1 MIFLEPLGLLVL
13 LGIPVLIAVYLLKNK
28 YVESIVPSTYLWQ
41 LSERF
46 LKRRNP
52 LSRLAGIISLVLQLL
67 LVSAIALTIAHPVLI
82 LEGEAHAYTFVL
94 DGSGSMQTHSGEG
107 TRFDRAKSEID
118 ALIEEATDGSTFSL
132 VLAADTAR
140 VVFEHVESKEQAR
153 RMLADARCAD
163 TEDTLADAITLA
175 QGYFDRDPS
184 TLTYL
189 VTDKTYETAK
199 NLTVLPVGDAASN
212 LALSDV
218 TYTRSGNTVRLTG
231 FATAYGTDKT
241 TTIDA
246 FLGSAKT
253 PAASVE
259 LSLTDGVRTPFSLS
273 LTTESFY
280 SLTVRLNGEDALA
293 KDNELTLY
301 HTAGESAHKAL
312 IVSELPFFL
321 QAVLESVYDF
331 DVTTVKASEYTP
343 VSGYDL
349 YVFDSYTPFEIP
361 SDGALW
367 LINPV
372 ASTANTGFSVQGHYT
387 PDTDVALELS
397 ASTTLAERLT
407 AGVVGKDI
415 YVTEYV
421 KCGLYEHFTPLLSH
435 KGNPVVFAGTN
446 GYGNREVV
454 FAFDLH
460 ESNLVVTSD
469 FVALAKN
476 LVEYSF
482 PAVLERTDYVAGEKL
497 SVNVVGGTD
506 SIVLTSPSGV
516 VTALPITEAIAEHH
530 LGESGVYRIE
540 VKSGQN
546 VKDYYVFSA
555 FPESERAPAV
565 AESEIALLGEAGQSG
580 IDGRLDNLTVLF
592 VLLALVFSA
601 DWVVYCYEKYQ
612 LR

>member
-1 MIFLEPLGLLVL
+1 MILEQPLGLLGL

-28 YVESIVPSTYLWQ
+28 YVESIIPSTYLWQ

-46 LKRRNP
+46 LRRKNP

-67 LVSAIALTIAHPVLI
+67 LVTAISLTIAHPVFI
-82 LEGEAHAYTFVL
+82 LEGEARAYTFVL
-94 DGSGSMQTHSGEG
+94 DGSGSMQTEDGEG

-118 ALIEEATDGSTFSL
+118 ALIEDATDGSTFSL

-140 VVFEHVESKEQAR
+140 VVFEHVQSKEQAR
-153 RMLADARCAD
+153 RMLSEQQCAD
-163 TEDTLADAITLA
+163 TEDTLTQAITLA

-189 VTDKTYETAK
+189 VTDRTYETAK
-199 NLTVLPVGDAASN
+199 NLTVLPVGTPSVN

-218 TYTRSGNTVRLTG
+218 SYTRSGNTVRLTG
-231 FATAYGTDKT
+231 FATAHGTDASSAVGVF
-241 TTIDA
+241 IDSSKA
-246 FLGSAKT
+246 

-259 LSLTDGVRTPFSLS
+259 LSLTDGVRTPFSLT
-273 LTTESFY
+273 LTAESFY
-280 SLTVRLNGEDALA
+280 SLTVRLDAEDALS
-293 KDNELTLY
+293 KDDKVVLY
-301 HTAGESAHKAL
+301 HTAGESAHKVL
-312 IVSELPFFL
+312 IVSERPFFIKT
-321 QAVLESVYDF
+321 VLESVYDF
-331 DVTTVKASEYTP
+331 DVTTLKASEYAP
-343 VSGYDL
+343 ASGYDL

-387 PDTDVALELS
+387 PDGDVALELS

-407 AGVVGKDI
+407 AGVTGKDI

-421 KCGLYEHFTPLLSH
+421 KCGLYEHFTTLLSH

-460 ESNLVVTSD
+460 ESNLAVTPD
-469 FVALAKN
+469 FVALASN

-482 PAVLERTDYVAGEKL
+482 PAVLEKTDYTAGETL

-516 VTALPITEAIAEHH
+516 VTALPVTEAVAEMM

-546 VKDYYVFSA
+546 VKDYYVFSE
-555 FPESERAPAV
+555 FPVSERSPMTS
-565 AESEIALLGEAGQSG
+565 ENEIALLGEAGGSG
-580 IDGRLDNLTVLF
+580 IDGRLDDLTVLF

>member
-1 MIFLEPLGLLVL
+1 MILEQPLGLLGL

-28 YVESIVPSTYLWQ
+28 YIESIIPSTYLWQ

-46 LKRRNP
+46 LRRRNP
-52 LSRLAGIISLVLQLL
+52 LSRLAGLISLVLQLL
-67 LVSAIALTIAHPVLI
+67 LVTVISLTIAHPVFI

-94 DGSGSMQTHSGEG
+94 DGSGSMQMADGDG
-107 TRFDRAKSEID
+107 TRFDRAKGEID
-118 ALIEEATDGSTFSL
+118 ALIENATDGSTFSL

-140 VVFEHVESKEQAR
+140 VIFENVESKEQAR
-153 RMLADARCAD
+153 RMLSEQLCSDTAD
-163 TEDTLADAITLA
+163 TLSDAVTLA
-175 QGYFDRDPS
+175 QGYFDRDRS

-189 VTDKTYETAK
+189 VTDKTYGTAK
-199 NLTVLPVGDAASN
+199 NLTVLPIGTPAVN
-212 LALSDV
+212 FALSDV
-218 TYTRSGNTVRLTG
+218 SYTRSGDTVRLTG
-231 FATAYGTDKT
+231 FATAYGADLT
-241 TTIDA
+241 TSVDA
-246 FLGSAKT
+246 FIGTSKT
-253 PAASVE
+253 PAASIE
-259 LSLTDGVRTPFSLS
+259 LSLTDGVRTPVSLL
-273 LTTESFY
+273 LTTESFH
-280 SLTVRLNGEDALA
+280 SLTLRLNAEDALG
-293 KDNELTLY
+293 KDNEVTLY

-312 IVSELPFFL
+312 IVSELPFFI
-321 QAVLESVYDF
+321 QTALESVYDF

-343 VSGYDL
+343 TSGYDL
-349 YVFDSYTPFEIP
+349 YVFDSYTPYEIP

-372 ASTANTGFSVQGHYT
+372 ASTAGTGFSVQGHYT
-387 PDTDVALELS
+387 PDSDVTLELS

-407 AGVVGKDI
+407 AGVTGKDI
-415 YVTEYV
+415 HVTEYV
-421 KCGLYEHFTPLLSH
+421 KCGLYEHFTTLLSH

-446 GYGNREVV
+446 TYGNREVV

-460 ESNLVVTSD
+460 ESNLVVTAD
-469 FVALAKN
+469 FVVLCSN

-482 PAVLERTDYVAGEKL
+482 PAVLERTDYTAGDTL

-516 VTALPITEAIAEHH
+516 VTALSTAEAIAEHL

-546 VKDYYVFSA
+546 VKDYYVFSE
-555 FPESERAPAV
+555 FPVSERLPAT
-565 AESEIALLGEAGQSG
+565 SENEIGLLGEAGSDG

-612 LR
+612 LL

>member
-1 MIFLEPLGLLVL
+1 MILEQPLGLLGL

-28 YVESIVPSTYLWQ
+28 YIESIIPSTYLWQ

-46 LKRRNP
+46 LRRRNP

-67 LVSAIALTIAHPVLI
+67 LVTVISLTIAHPVFI

-94 DGSGSMQTHSGEG
+94 DGSGSMQMADGDG
-107 TRFDRAKSEID
+107 TRFDRAKGEID
-118 ALIEEATDGSTFSL
+118 ALIENATDGSTFSL

-140 VVFEHVESKEQAR
+140 VIFENVESKEQAR
-153 RMLADARCAD
+153 RMLSEQLCSDTAD
-163 TEDTLADAITLA
+163 TLSDAVTLA
-175 QGYFDRDPS
+175 QGYFDRDRS

-189 VTDKTYETAK
+189 VTDKTYGTAK
-199 NLTVLPVGDAASN
+199 NLTVLPIGTPAVN
-212 LALSDV
+212 FALSDV
-218 TYTRSGNTVRLTG
+218 SYTRSGDTVRLTG
-231 FATAYGTDKT
+231 FATAYGADLSTSV
-241 TTIDA
+241 DA
-246 FLGSAKT
+246 FIGTSKT
-253 PAASVE
+253 PAASIE
-259 LSLTDGVRTPFSLS
+259 LSLTDGVRTPVSLS
-273 LTTESFY
+273 LTTESFH
-280 SLTVRLNGEDALA
+280 SLTLRLNAEDALG
-293 KDNELTLY
+293 KDNEVTLY

-312 IVSELPFFL
+312 IVSELPFFI
-321 QAVLESVYDF
+321 QTALESVYDF
-331 DVTTVKASEYTP
+331 DVTIMKASEYTP
-343 VSGYDL
+343 TSGYDL
-349 YVFDSYTPFEIP
+349 YVFDSYTPYEIP

-372 ASTANTGFSVQGHYT
+372 ASTAGTGFSVQGHYT
-387 PDTDVALELS
+387 PDSDVTLELS

-407 AGVVGKDI
+407 AGVTGKDI
-415 YVTEYV
+415 HVTEYV
-421 KCGLYEHFTPLLSH
+421 KCGLYEHFTTLFSH

-446 GYGNREVV
+446 TYGNREVV

-460 ESNLVVTSD
+460 ESNLVVTAD
-469 FVALAKN
+469 FVVLCSN

-482 PAVLERTDYVAGEKL
+482 PAVLERTDYTAGDTL

-516 VTALPITEAIAEHH
+516 VTALSTAEAIAEHL

-546 VKDYYVFSA
+546 VKDYYVFSE
-555 FPESERAPAV
+555 FPISERLPATL
-565 AESEIALLGEAGQSG
+565 ENEIGLLGEAGSDG

-612 LR
+612 LL

>member
-1 MIFLEPLGLLVL
+1 MILEQPLGLLGL

-28 YVESIVPSTYLWQ
+28 YIESIIPSTYLWQ

-46 LKRRNP
+46 LRRRNP

-67 LVSAIALTIAHPVLI
+67 LVTVISLTIAHPVFI

-94 DGSGSMQTHSGEG
+94 DGSGSMQMADGDG
-107 TRFDRAKSEID
+107 TRFDRAKGEID
-118 ALIEEATDGSTFSL
+118 ALIENATDGSTFSL

-140 VVFEHVESKEQAR
+140 VIFENVESKEQAR
-153 RMLADARCAD
+153 RMLSEQLCSDTAD
-163 TEDTLADAITLA
+163 TLSNAVTLA
-175 QGYFDRDPS
+175 QGYFDRDRS

-189 VTDKTYETAK
+189 VTDKTYGTAK
-199 NLTVLPVGDAASN
+199 NLTVLPIGTPTVN
-212 LALSDV
+212 FALSDV
-218 TYTRSGNTVRLTG
+218 SYTRSGDTVRLTG
-231 FATAYGTDKT
+231 FATAYGADLT
-241 TTIDA
+241 TSVDA
-246 FLGSAKT
+246 FIGTSKT
-253 PAASVE
+253 PAASIE
-259 LSLTDGVRTPFSLS
+259 LSLTDGVRTPVSLS
-273 LTTESFY
+273 LTTESFH
-280 SLTVRLNGEDALA
+280 SLTLRLNAEDALG
-293 KDNELTLY
+293 KDNEVTLY

-312 IVSELPFFL
+312 IVSELPFFI
-321 QAVLESVYDF
+321 QTALESVYDF
-331 DVTTVKASEYTP
+331 DVTIMKASEYTP
-343 VSGYDL
+343 TSGYDL
-349 YVFDSYTPFEIP
+349 YVFDSYTPYEIP

-372 ASTANTGFSVQGHYT
+372 ASTAGTGFSVQGHYT
-387 PDTDVALELS
+387 PDSDVTLELS

-407 AGVVGKDI
+407 AGVTGKDI
-415 YVTEYV
+415 HVTEYV
-421 KCGLYEHFTPLLSH
+421 KCGLYEHFTTLLSH

-446 GYGNREVV
+446 TYGNREVV

-460 ESNLVVTSD
+460 ESNLVVTAD
-469 FVALAKN
+469 FVVLCSN

-482 PAVLERTDYVAGEKL
+482 PAVLERTDYTAGDTL

-516 VTALPITEAIAEHH
+516 VTALSTAEAITEHL

-546 VKDYYVFSA
+546 VKDYYVFSE
-555 FPESERAPAV
+555 FPISERLPAT
-565 AESEIALLGEAGQSG
+565 SENEIGLLGEAGSDG

-612 LR
+612 LL